1 MKRASARFSTSDP
14 HTPSQRNRPPTT
26 RCIQSVVAMFR
37 RLSVPWPQSSDT
49 PESAPTTPP
58 DQSVA
63 LLAGSCP
70 THCFSAGRPP
80 RPYHRGQCPLTT
92 ESLDALTIEMPS
104 IGLQKVCFVARGQIT
119 DDAPHIVLQI
129 GVEKLH
135 RPTDTLGRET
145 TQHQYPRIGGQ
156 KGLQRM
162 SFAIH
167 RTACRN

>member
-80 RPYHRGQCPLTT
+80 RPYHRGQCPAH
-92 ESLDALTIEMPS
+92 DRKPRCAHDRNAVHRIA
-104 IGLQKVCFVARGQIT
+104 KVCFVARGQIT